1 MARGSRAFT
10 ACLNALMALSFLK
23 TMSSAAMRHYS
34 RLREA
39 CEPEVEARLEPD
51 YIGTDVICLFRI
63 ILVLKSTLEVV
74 YDDDHFIDDLN
85 WDRLDEE
92 SGGCDSSFE
101 VDIYAKNLVK
111 DDLVFNHLEVVETI
125 EGREGLSLEEDP
137 QGWGSEH
144 LSSKD
149 SWLVI
154 ARASIA
160 SARSGMWGPE
170 GVRVRVIGV
179 SKRDAEITVDV
190 LGGILE

>member
-144 LSSKD
+144 RSSKD